1 MVMVDSNVVIDFW
14 RNPTDDMKREFLTH
28 ECCICGVQI
37 AELLY
42 GAVSEKDSA
51 AIESA
56 LSSSFTFIQI
66 EDSDWSLLGKFLYR
80 LRRKGIQVP
89 FPDALIASLAIRY
102 DIPVWTRDKHFHLI
116 QSVFPDLKLFEGNM
130 S

>member
-14 RNPTDDMKREFLTH
+14 RNPTDDMKRKFLTH
-28 ECCICGVQI
+28 ECCICGVQV

-51 AIESA
+51 TIENA
-56 LSSSFTFIQI
+56 LSSFTFIQI
-66 EDSDWSLLGKFLYR
+66 EDSDWLLLGKFLYK
-80 LRRKGIQVP
+80 LRKKGITVP
-89 FPDALIASLAIRY
+89 FPDALIASLAIRC
-102 DIPVWTRDKHFHLI
+102 DIPVWTLDKHFHLI